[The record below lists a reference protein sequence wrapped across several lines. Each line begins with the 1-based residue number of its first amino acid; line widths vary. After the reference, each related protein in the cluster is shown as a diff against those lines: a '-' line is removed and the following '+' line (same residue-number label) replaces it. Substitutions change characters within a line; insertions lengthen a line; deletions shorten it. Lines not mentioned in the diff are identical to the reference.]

1 MTLNF
6 EFVFNN
12 IMFQTTSQQ
21 QNIDLK
27 MHK

>member
-12 IMFQTTSQQ
+12 IIFQTTIQR
-21 QNIDLK
+21 QNIYLK
-27 MHK
+27 MGK